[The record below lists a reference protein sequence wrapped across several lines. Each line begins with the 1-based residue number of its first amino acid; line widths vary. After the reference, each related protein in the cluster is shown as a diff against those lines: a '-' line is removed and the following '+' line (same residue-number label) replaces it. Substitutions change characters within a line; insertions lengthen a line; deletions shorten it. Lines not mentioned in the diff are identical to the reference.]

1 MGALKDRMLSTM
13 RMRNLSER
21 TIESYLW
28 HVKEF
33 TRYYGKSPDSLNEE
47 HVRGYLSYLFEER
60 KKGWTTVNVC
70 HSALK
75 FFYVQ
80 TLHRDWQVSKIPRP
94 KGERRLPVVL
104 TGEELKALFAATEKW
119 KYRVILKT
127 IYSAGLRLSEATHLK
142 VHHIESSSMRIR
154 VEQGKGKRDRYTLLS
169 HQVLEELREYWRK
182 YQPKEWLFYGF
193 KKDYPLNG
201 STIQVAFR
209 KAKKKPVSLKM
220 QLSTRC
226 DIVLRPTF

>member
-28 HVKEF
+28 HVKAF
-33 TRYYGKSPDSLNEE
+33 TRYFNKSPDLLNEE
-47 HVRGYLSYLFEER
+47 HVRGYLSYLFEDC

-80 TLHRDWQVSKIPRP
+80 TLHRDWQVDKIPRP

-104 TGEELKALFAATEKW
+104 TGEELNALFEATEKW

-142 VHHIESSSMRIR
+142 VHHIESSSMVIR
-154 VEQGKGKRDRYTLLS
+154 VEQGKGKKDRYTLLS
-169 HQVLEELREYWRK
+169 CEVLEALREYYRK
-182 YQPKEWLFYGF
+182 YRPQEWLFYGF
-193 KKDYPLNG
+193 KKNCPLGG

-209 KAKKKPVSLKM
+209 NAKKKPVSIKM
-220 QLSTRC
+220 QQSTPC
-226 DIVLRPTF
+226 AIVLPPTY

>member
-1 MGALKDRMLSTM
+1 MGALQERMLSTM
-13 RMRNLSER
+13 RMRNFSER
-21 TIESYLW
+21 TIEAYLW

-33 TRYYGKSPDSLNEE
+33 TRYFGKSPDLLNEE
-47 HVRGYLSYLFEER
+47 HVRRYLSYLFEDC

-75 FFYVQ
+75 FFYVH

-104 TGEELKALFAATEKW
+104 TGEELDALFAATEKW

-127 IYSAGLRLSEATHLK
+127 IYSVGLRLSEATHLK

-169 HQVLEELREYWRK
+169 CQVLWRSCVSTGVNISRK
-182 YQPKEWLFYGF
+182 SGF
-193 KKDYPLNG
+193 FTDLKRTALWVAVPSRSHSGTLKKSPHY
-201 STIQVAFR
+201 
-209 KAKKKPVSLKM
+209 
-220 QLSTRC
+220 
-226 DIVLRPTF
+226 

>member
-1 MGALKDRMLSTM
+1 MNM
-13 RMRNLSER
+13 RMRNFSPR
-21 TIESYLW
+21 TITAYLY
-28 HVKEF
+28 HVQEF
-33 TRYYGKSPDSLNEE
+33 TRYFGKSPDLLDEE
-47 HVRGYLSYLFEER
+47 HARRYLFYLFEER

-75 FFYVQ
+75 FFYTG
-80 TLHRDWQVSKIPRP
+80 TLHRDWQVKKIPRP

-104 TGEELKALFAATEKW
+104 NGQELSALFSSTESW

-169 HQVLEELREYWRK
+169 QQVLEELRDYWRK
-182 YQPKEWLFYGF
+182 YRPKEWLFYGF
-193 KKDYPLNG
+193 KKSRPLHG

-209 KAKKKPVSLKM
+209 AAKKKPGFIKPP
-220 QLSTRC
+220 LSTRC
-226 DIVLRPTF
+226 AIVLQPTC